1 MEAEPKKGAATLF
14 FILSVAYFTQRR
26 NDKVDAKAMEVRM
39 DARMDKA
46 EARMDARMDKDEARM
61 DARMDKAEAERKKD
75 TKAMNAR
82 MQKNFRLTTFLTIV
96 TLFISLAANE
106 GFVAKFF
113 PQR

>member
-1 MEAEPKKGAATLF
+1 MEA
-14 FILSVAYFTQRR
+14 
-26 NDKVDAKAMEVRM
+26 RM

-46 EARMDARMDKDEARM
+46 EARMDARMDKAEARM
-61 DARMDKAEAERKKD
+61 QE
-75 TKAMNAR
+75 
-82 MQKNFRLTTFLTIV
+82 NFRLTAFLTIL